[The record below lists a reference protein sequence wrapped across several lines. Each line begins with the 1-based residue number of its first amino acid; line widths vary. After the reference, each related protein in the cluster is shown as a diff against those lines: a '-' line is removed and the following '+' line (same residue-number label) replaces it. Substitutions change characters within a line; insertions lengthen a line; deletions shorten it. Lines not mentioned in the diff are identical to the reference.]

1 MVRNHAVY
9 EWIRQYDRTAK
20 GSLPVV
26 VEEDGSTKQTTLW
39 DIWQNATWNEYSLSC
54 RVSDMPLHINS
65 GTCRTTAPWIVR
77 CGRSCIQHIE
87 YIHDSKSKVH
97 LPMLREKGL
106 SYISGYENEDMSL
119 DLHSL
124 HTIKELVN
132 SHSNHVSYI
141 HFNDTKVRKKSKSPK
156 MDFRGSSQS
165 LEPVKIGRDSR
176 SHTRCNINSL
186 PKLFSRWIKM

>member
-1 MVRNHAVY
+1 MSRVGHTFAFQFRRMSYHSTL
-9 EWIRQYDRTAK
+9 DR
-20 GSLPVV
+20 
-26 VEEDGSTKQTTLW
+26 W
-39 DIWQNATWNEYSLSC
+39 
-54 RVSDMPLHINS
+54 
-65 GTCRTTAPWIVR
+65 
-77 CGRSCIQHIE
+77 GRSCNHHNE
-87 YIHDSKSKVH
+87 YIHDSKPKVH
-97 LPMLREKGL
+97 LPMLREKDL
-106 SYISGYENEDMSL
+106 SYISGYEKEDMSL
-119 DLHSL
+119 DLHSM

-186 PKLFSRWIKM
+186 PKLFSR